1 MRSSKLQMISILAP
15 LAVLLCVGAMGY
27 WIAGGAKAKAILF
40 REDTLQTLTYCAEL
54 NSYQAEGYARVLLQI
69 ETDDP
74 QRRAAYHAEAHAY
87 REKIDEVLKNYQ
99 AMISPVEPEER
110 AVLDNFVD
118 KREKYRAVARQVL
131 ALANGGKLDEARK
144 LTDASLVD
152 AYRAYTKA
160 GDDFFDYEVATGYQ
174 RSIDIERACL
184 KSQILTGCICV
195 VIFLAGLVT
204 PFILI
209 RLGPFGHSREMPS

>member
-1 MRSSKLQMISILAP
+1 MRSSKLQTISILAP
-15 LAVLLCVGAMGY
+15 LVVLLCVGAMGY

-74 QRRAAYHAEAHAY
+74 QQRAAYHEEAHAY
-87 REKIDEVLKNYQ
+87 REKIDVVLKSYEK
-99 AMISPVEPEER
+99 MISPIEPEER
-110 AVLDNFVD
+110 RAFDKFVAM
-118 KREKYRAVARQVL
+118 REKYRAIARQVIS
-131 ALANGGKLDEARK
+131 LANDGKNDEARK
-144 LTDASLVD
+144 LTEASLVD
-152 AYRAYTKA
+152 AYRDYTKA
-160 GDDFFDYEVATGYQ
+160 GDDFFNYEVATGYQ
-174 RSIDIERACL
+174 RSIDIERACI

-209 RLGPFGHSREMPS
+209 RLGPLSHSPEMPS